1 MLSFIVYIGYLGR
14 SYELFITEIGKITV
28 NTAQHCAYN
37 GGGCHEFIS
46 RNKGCDW
53 TCR

>member
-28 NTAQHCAYN
+28 NTAQYCTYN
-37 GGGCHEFIS
+37 GGSRYEFIP
-46 RNKGCDW
+46 RNKGSYW